1 MEIYYKCQVCWNEFG
16 HTERP
21 EKPGSEE
28 GLQLEACPYC
38 GSQGK
43 IQELLTGRTSILRA
57 MEHFFGTSPTFL
69 EEENEHRF
77 EKVLSEQV
85 QIILRLFTPIG
96 PDSEE
101 VHLDELLL
109 QIKNQ
114 GAYKPISR
122 LTKVGKIMYMD
133 PIQDPLTQTSYLAL
147 KIEKQS
153 WETVTVLKLEL
164 HPDGSF
170 VVHFE

>member
-1 MEIYYKCQVCWNEFG
+1 METYYKCQVCWNEFDY
-16 HTERP
+16 TEKP
-21 EKPGSEE
+21 EKSGPEE
-28 GLQLEACPYC
+28 ELQLEACPYC

-43 IQELLTGRTSILRA
+43 IQALLTGRASILQA

-69 EEENEHRF
+69 EEENKHQF
-77 EKVLSEQV
+77 EKVLSEQTRV
-85 QIILRLFTPIG
+85 ILKLFTPIG
-96 PDSEE
+96 PEREE
-101 VHLDELLL
+101 VHIDELLL

-122 LTKVGKIMYMD
+122 LTKVGKIRYVD

-153 WETVTVLKLEL
+153 WETVMVLKLEL
-164 HPDGSF
+164 HPEGGF